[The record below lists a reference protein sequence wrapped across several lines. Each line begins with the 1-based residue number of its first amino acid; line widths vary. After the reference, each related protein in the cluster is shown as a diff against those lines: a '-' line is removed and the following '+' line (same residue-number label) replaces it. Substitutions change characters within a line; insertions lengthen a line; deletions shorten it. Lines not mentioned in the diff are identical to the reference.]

1 VSALFSICHIILTRP
16 FYNRLPPTLIHV
28 LNDDCLLRIFSLYRP
43 PLLDEDEAFDICI
56 LQEGEWGRERWWYKL
71 AHVCRRWRYL
81 ILQSAAHLG
90 VCLVCTYGT
99 PVADM
104 LAHSPPLPL
113 VIDAVGNFQD
123 ISAEDEERITF
134 ALQHAD
140 RVRRIRVRMPVSKLQ
155 KLILVMDKEFPIL
168 EYLYIAPPTK
178 HDTTIV
184 FPQTFR
190 APQLRQLILI
200 NLATSIG
207 SPLIATAAGLVTLA
221 LDYIHPS
228 AYFSPHEL
236 LVQLSLMP
244 QLETLGITFHSP
256 SRGRALET
264 QLSETP
270 ITQYVTLPHLRWFTF
285 GGDNAYLEA
294 LLPHVTTSLLERLQI
309 IFFNRLSFSVPCLLQ
324 FMGTAE
330 RLRFSSLSVSFL
342 GAVVVV
348 RALPREGDKV
358 DAFYMHVSCQSL
370 DWQVAC
376 AAQIFDTIGSA
387 FTSVKRLHLQFG
399 ERESSSEGDDVID
412 VDLTDWR
419 VLLGSFNNGETLL
432 IDDGL
437 IKDLSLSLQWDDG
450 EPPLDLL
457 PQLKELVY
465 SANGD
470 VDDAF
475 TSFIRAREV
484 AGHSVSLV
492 RR

>member
-1 VSALFSICHIILTRP
+1 MILTRP
-16 FYNRLPPTLIHV
+16 FYNRLRRTLIHV

-43 PLLDEDEAFDICI
+43 PLLDEDEVVDIRI
-56 LQEGEWGRERWWYKL
+56 LQGGEWGRERWWYKL
-71 AHVCRRWRYL
+71 VHVCRRWRYL

-113 VIDAVGNFQD
+113 VIDTVDNFQD

-134 ALQHAD
+134 VLQHSD
-140 RVRRIRVRMPVSKLQ
+140 RVRRIRFRMSVSNLE
-155 KLILVMDKEFPIL
+155 KLILAMDKEFPML

-178 HDTTIV
+178 HNITLV

-200 NLATSIG
+200 NLATPIG
-207 SPLIATAAGLVTLA
+207 SPLIATAPGLVTLA

-228 AYFSPHEL
+228 AYFSPHDL
-236 LVQLSLMP
+236 LAQLSLMP

-256 SRGRALET
+256 SQNRAFET
-264 QLSETP
+264 LPSETP
-270 ITQYVTLPHLRWFTF
+270 ITQHVTLPHLRWFAF

-294 LLPHVTTSLLERLQI
+294 LLPHVTTPLLERLQI
-309 IFFNRLSFSVPCLLQ
+309 IFFNRPLFSVPYPLQ
-324 FMGTAE
+324 FMRTTE
-330 RLRFSSLSVSFL
+330 RVRFSSLSVSFL

-348 RALPREGDKV
+348 RALPREGAKV

-376 AAQIFDTIGSA
+376 AAQIFGTLGSA
-387 FTSVKRLHLQFG
+387 FSSVKRLHLQFG
-399 ERESSSEGDDVID
+399 ERESPSEGDNVID
-412 VDLTDWR
+412 VDPTQWR
-419 VLLGSFNNGETLL
+419 IFLGSFSNVETLL

-437 IKDLSLSLQWDDG
+437 TKGLSLSLRQDDG
-450 EPPLDLL
+450 EPPLHLL
-457 PQLKELVY
+457 SKLKELVY
-465 SANGD
+465 SASDD

-475 TSFIRAREV
+475 ASFIHAREV